1 MAAFVPFIDISQT
14 HTKCF
19 HFIEILTYSQSFKLS
34 DPYFPE
40 LLANL
45 IILFRKKTFAFCF
58 IMSFCPKF
66 FEDGSF
72 VDKYFFI
79 FIISQKTFK
88 KGDML

>member
-1 MAAFVPFIDISQT
+1 M
-14 HTKCF
+14 
-19 HFIEILTYSQSFKLS
+19 TYSQSFKLS
-34 DPYFPE
+34 DLYFPE

-72 VDKYFFI
+72 VDKYYFV
-79 FIISQKTFK
+79 FIIPKKTIE
-88 KGDML
+88 KGDIMGDIFFRKSLSF